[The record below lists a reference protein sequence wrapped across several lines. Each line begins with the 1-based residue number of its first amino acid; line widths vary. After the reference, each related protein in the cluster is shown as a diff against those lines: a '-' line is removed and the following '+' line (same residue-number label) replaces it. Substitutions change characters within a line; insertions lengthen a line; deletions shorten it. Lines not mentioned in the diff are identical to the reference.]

1 MSVVQTQIVFL
12 TNKNLKMSSVV
23 PFTFNRVELCVVAIN
38 EKPWTR
44 AKEVCRA
51 LEYKNK
57 TAIIVKNHCSKENY
71 AHKWQLSSVAC
82 TPINWP
88 RWDSNKLDLY
98 IHEEGV
104 HELLVGSQQLLAKEL
119 AEYMGIKIIG
129 HKYIHKEAGTIYTIQ
144 KVFEGIS
151 VKRQFSIGSYRINLY
166 FPEHKLAIECDEHNH
181 KNRDINY
188 EITQQKFIE
197 DQLNFK
203 FIRYDPD
210 AENFM
215 TERVLNKIFQYIY
228 QKHFS

>member
-88 RWDSNKLDLY
+88 KWDSHKLDLY
-98 IHEEGV
+98 INEEELGD
-104 HELLVGSQQLLAKEL
+104 LLVVSQQPLAKEL

-129 HKYIHKEAGTIYTIQ
+129 HNC
-144 KVFEGIS
+144 VR
-151 VKRQFSIGSYRINLY
+151 KRLLKTS
-166 FPEHKLAIECDEHNH
+166 
-181 KNRDINY
+181 
-188 EITQQKFIE
+188 
-197 DQLNFK
+197 
-203 FIRYDPD
+203 
-210 AENFM
+210 
-215 TERVLNKIFQYIY
+215 
-228 QKHFS
+228 